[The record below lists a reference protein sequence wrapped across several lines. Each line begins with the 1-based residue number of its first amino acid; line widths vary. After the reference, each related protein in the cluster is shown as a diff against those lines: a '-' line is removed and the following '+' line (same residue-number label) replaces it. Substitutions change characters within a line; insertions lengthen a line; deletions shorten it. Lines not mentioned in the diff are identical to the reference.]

1 MLTEL
6 FNMCLKESCF
16 PDCWKVLPVVTV
28 CENVGERFMA
38 KNYGPVSL
46 LSAGFENLVNN
57 RLVDHRDKF
66 GLFSVF
72 QYGLRFSPLTPDLTV
87 VSGRIARAFNRSG
100 VSRAVALD
108 TPKAFDRRWQAGLPH
123 KLKSFGI

>member
-46 LSAGFENLVNN
+46 LSAGFENLVII
-57 RLVDHRDKF
+57 
-66 GLFSVF
+66 GLLITAINLASSVF

-87 VSGRIARAFNRSG
+87 VSGRIARAFNRPG
-100 VSRAVALD
+100 FSRAVALD

-123 KLKSFGI
+123 KLESFGI